1 MQKIFKLV
9 LVGCATAPLLALGAC
24 SSDGAFRGG
33 LALGSSQSIGPAD
46 DGDGSSGSGSGGS
59 GSGTGSGSGSG
70 GSGSGSVGTGGSGTG
85 GGGVTPGGGAGS
97 SGSPGGGST
106 GGGSGTNSVN
116 TGGAANNNGAGTI
129 GRVSDLAGD
138 LAGGA
143 VIAAGNAVLTGG
155 AALGPLLTSTGR
167 QLGQDGLGG
176 LPVVGD
182 TVDAV
187 VHSADAGLNGAAK
200 VTLANHT
207 VIGSGAANST
217 QLAGVSALSNAT
229 TPGQVVTV
237 GVLNGSGATQLA
249 SVNVGGTQLLGS
261 SGSPAL
267 VGAGV
272 LAPTQSAGTVAT
284 VGVLP
289 GASGPLAAVTPLV
302 TSTTSTV
309 GGLVTG
315 LTGGASTG
323 GAGLILVG
331 GAGGAAT
338 LGPATAVGGLLGGLS
353 VRTGN

>member
-9 LVGCATAPLLALGAC
+9 FVGCAAAPLLALGAC

-46 DGDGSSGSGSGGS
+46 DGDSSSGSGSGGS
-59 GSGTGSGSGSG
+59 GSGTGSGAGSG
-70 GSGSGSVGTGGSGTG
+70 GAGSVGTGTGGPGTG
-85 GGGVTPGGGAGS
+85 GGATPGGGAGS
-97 SGSPGGGST
+97 SGSSGGGSAG

-116 TGGAANNNGAGTI
+116 TGGNANNNGAGTI

-143 VIAAGNAVLTGG
+143 VIVAENAVLSGG
-155 AALGPLLTSTGR
+155 AALGPLLTNTGR

-187 VHSADAGLNGAAK
+187 IHSADAGLNGAAK

-217 QLAGVSALSNAT
+217 PLAGVSALSSAT
-229 TPGQVVTV
+229 TPGQVATV

-249 SVNVGGTQLLGS
+249 SLNVGGTQLLGS

-272 LAPTQSAGTVAT
+272 LAPTQSVGTVAT
-284 VGVLP
+284 VGVLT
-289 GASGPLAAVTPLV
+289 GSSGPLAAVTPLV
-302 TSTTSTV
+302 TSTTTTV

-315 LTGGASTG
+315 LTGGANTG